1 MNKQTFAL
9 YFANRGF
16 SPETLVPAAY
26 EEMTAAVKA
35 AGYDYIALTTDD
47 TKLGAVACAEDG
59 YVFANFLKANAGK
72 FDGIIICMPNFG
84 DENGAVAA
92 CRDAGVPILIQA
104 YPDVIGEMD
113 FDHRRD
119 SFCGKISI
127 ENLFGQCNIPFSAY
141 KPHTVHPS
149 SEAFRRNLDQFASVC
164 RIVKRMRKFTIGA
177 LGARTTP
184 FKTVRYDEYTLQK
197 HGITVETFDL
207 SELFA
212 AMRALSSE
220 CSSVKDKKEI
230 LKAYCDFSKVP
241 EDKFDSM
248 ARMSVCI
255 DRMIENYHFDAVS
268 MRCWNEIHQEFGI
281 APCVLLSE
289 FNDRGIAFSCEL
301 DVANAVTM
309 VALQEAAEMPATC
322 LDWNNNYGDDPD
334 KCIVFHCGPVPQK
347 LMTSKG
353 TVGIH
358 KMFAKGKGNDYGW
371 GVNEGRIAPMPMTYS
386 SASTIDGKF
395 RVYVGEGEITDD
407 PIESTFFGCGGVAKI
422 ADLQDKLIYIGKNG
436 FKHHTTLTGGHVA
449 DAVQDAM
456 ETYLGYDVIRL

>member
-1 MNKQTFAL
+1 MSKQTFAL

-26 EEMTAAVKA
+26 KEMTEAVTA
-35 AGYDYIALTTDD
+35 AGYDYIALSSED
-47 TKLGAVACAEDG
+47 TKLGAVANAEDG
-59 YVFANFLKANAGK
+59 YVFANFLRANKGK
-72 FDGIIICMPNFG
+72 FDGVIICMPNFG

-104 YPDVIGEMD
+104 YPDEVGNMD

-127 ENLFGQCNIPFSAY
+127 ENLFGQCGIPFSAY

-149 SEAFRRNLDQFASVC
+149 TPEFRQNLDQFAGVC
-164 RIVKRMRKFTIGA
+164 RIVKRMRRFTIGA

-184 FKTVRYDEYTLQK
+184 FKTVRYDECTLQK
-197 HGITVETFDL
+197 LGITVETHDL

-212 AMRALSSE
+212 AMRALPSTAA
-220 CSSVKDKKEI
+220 SVKDKKAF
-230 LKAYCDFSKVP
+230 LKAYSDFSKVP
-241 EDKFDSM
+241 EDKLDAM
-248 ARMSVCI
+248 AKMSVCI
-255 DRMIENYHFDAVS
+255 DKMVQDYHFDALS

-309 VALQEAAEMPATC
+309 VALQEAANTPATC
-322 LDWNNNYGDDPD
+322 LDWNNNYDNDPD
-334 KCIVFHCGPVPQK
+334 KCILFHCGPVPQK
-347 LMTSKG
+347 LMAAKG

-358 KMFAKGKGNDYGW
+358 KMFAKGNGPDYGW
-371 GVNEGRIAPMPMTYS
+371 GVNEGLIAPMPMTFS
-386 SASTIDGKF
+386 SASTIDGRFK
-395 RVYVGEGEITDD
+395 VYVGEGEITND
-407 PIESTFFGCGGVAKI
+407 PIDATFFGCGGVALI
-422 ADLQDKLIYIGKNG
+422 PNLQDKLLYIGKNG
-436 FKHHTTLTGGHVA
+436 FKHHTTLTRGHVA
-449 DAVQDAM
+449 DTVVDAL
-456 ETYLGYDVIRL
+456 ETYLGYDIVKF